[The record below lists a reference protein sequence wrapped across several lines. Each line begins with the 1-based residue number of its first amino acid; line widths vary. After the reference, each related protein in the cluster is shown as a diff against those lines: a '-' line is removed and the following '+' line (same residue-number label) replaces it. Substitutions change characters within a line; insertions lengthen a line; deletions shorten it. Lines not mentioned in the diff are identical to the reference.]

1 MAMDGADF
9 LAPSIVFTNFEL
21 SITQLVINGMS

>member
-1 MAMDGADF
+1 MAMDGADV

-21 SITQLVINGMS
+21 SITQLVINRMS